1 MEDGPDYYDVGWFRD
16 NLNEPQPDVDGKAF
30 LVGCV
35 LYIALICLCAGALG
49 WAALLVGLLIGG
61 AVICVK
67 WAERKKRIE
76 KKENLERIKRQNSEL
91 TKPLRE
97 KFQSDLE
104 AFLEKNRSEMSESAH
119 AEFKQFILT
128 ANKISDFKEFIERS
142 IMNILLAYDKKAI
155 VSTKEYDYDKERYF
169 MGTYGDRLL
178 KELEIEKYLFSLL
191 KKWRSE
197 YESDPL
203 RHSPPESFGNM
214 QFQARSYISAHGLN
228 KSKADKM
235 WLNFSAKKHQKEQY
249 DKWSETVIS
258 NIKKAVAPIR
268 EQEAQAFMNS
278 VSNGNNNSA
287 RKDNYPLVDEAYIRS
302 ELKKTLKKEEFFL
315 NIEQDRNRLADCYAW
330 LVKLEANWHR
340 LKYKKYSLETLE
352 KAKQD
357 YLTLGREKATE
368 IWFDYPAKLQSTGKD
383 ILKRL
388 EENIRKDMADSPYW
402 KTFSEEKR
410 ERAVSRFLKEIQ
422 MDLEKLG
429 AEKTLELW
437 LDFIKKEDEKRN
449 AKA

>member
-16 NLNEPQPDVDGKAF
+16 NLHDPQPDVDGKAL

-35 LYIALICLCAGALG
+35 LYIALLCLCAGAFG

-61 AVICVK
+61 AVICVT
-67 WAERKKRIE
+67 WAERNKRIE
-76 KKENLERIKRQNSEL
+76 KKENLERIKRQNSDL
-91 TKPLRE
+91 TRPLRE

-104 AFLEKNRSEMSESAH
+104 AFLDKTHSEMPESDF

-128 ANKISDFKEFIERS
+128 GNKISGFKEFIERS
-142 IMNILLAYDKKAI
+142 IMNVLLVYEKKAI

-214 QFQARSYISAHGLN
+214 QFQARSYISVHGLN
-228 KSKADKM
+228 KSKADEM

-258 NIKKAVAPIR
+258 SIKKAVTPIR
-268 EQEAQAFMNS
+268 EQEAQAYLDS
-278 VSNGNNNSA
+278 VSKQNYHSSPNC
-287 RKDNYPLVDEAYIRS
+287 DYPLVDEEYIRN
-302 ELKKTLKKEEFFL
+302 ELANTLEKEEFFL
-315 NIEQDRNRLADCYAW
+315 NIEQDRNRFADCYAW
-330 LVKLEANWHR
+330 LVKLEANWHK
-340 LKYKKYSLETLE
+340 LNYKKYSLETLE

-357 YLTLGREKATE
+357 YLKLGSKKATE
-368 IWFDYPAKLQSTGKD
+368 IWFDFPLKLQNVGKD
-383 ILKRL
+383 IFKRL

-437 LDFIKKEDEKRN
+437 LGFIKKEEEKRN

>member
-16 NLNEPQPDVDGKAF
+16 NLHDPQPDVDGKAL

-35 LYIALICLCAGALG
+35 LYIALLCLCAGAFG

-67 WAERKKRIE
+67 WAERNKRIE
-76 KKENLERIKRQNSEL
+76 KKENLERIKRQNSDL
-91 TKPLRE
+91 TRPLRE

-104 AFLEKNRSEMSESAH
+104 AFLDKTHSEMPESDF

-128 ANKISDFKEFIERS
+128 GNKISGFKEFIERS
-142 IMNILLAYDKKAI
+142 IMNVLLVYEKKAI

-228 KSKADKM
+228 KSKADEM

-258 NIKKAVAPIR
+258 SIKKAVAPLK
-268 EQEAQAFMNS
+268 EQEAQDFLNP
-278 VSNGNNNSA
+278 VSKQNKYA
-287 RKDNYPLVDEAYIRS
+287 ALKDNYPIVDEEYIRN

-315 NIEQDRNRLADCYAW
+315 NIEQDRNRFADCYAW
-330 LVKLEANWHR
+330 LVKLEANWHSM
-340 LKYKKYSLETLE
+340 KFKKYSPETLE

-357 YLTLGREKATE
+357 YLKLGSKKATE
-368 IWFDYPAKLQSTGKD
+368 IWFDFPLKLQNVGKD
-383 ILKRL
+383 IFKRL

-429 AEKTLELW
+429 AKKTLELW
-437 LDFIKKEDEKRN
+437 LGFIKKEEEKRN

>member
-16 NLNEPQPDVDGKAF
+16 NLHDPQPDVDDKTL

-35 LYIALICLCAGALG
+35 LYIALLCLCAGAFG

-67 WAERKKRIE
+67 WAERNKRIE
-76 KKENLERIKRQNSEL
+76 KKENLERIKRQNSDL
-91 TKPLRE
+91 TRPLRE

-104 AFLEKNRSEMSESAH
+104 AFWDKTRSEMPGSDF

-142 IMNILLAYDKKAI
+142 IVNVLLAYEKKAI

-191 KKWRSE
+191 KKWQSE

-228 KSKADKM
+228 KSKADEM

-258 NIKKAVAPIR
+258 SIKKAVASIR
-268 EQEAQAFMNS
+268 EQEAQAYLDS
-278 VSNGNNNSA
+278 VSKQNYHSSPNG
-287 RKDNYPLVDEAYIRS
+287 DYPLVDEEYIRN
-302 ELKKTLKKEEFFL
+302 ELENTLEKEEFFL
-315 NIEQDRNRLADCYAW
+315 NIEQDRNRFADCYAW

-340 LKYKKYSLETLE
+340 LKYKKYSLETME

-357 YLTLGREKATE
+357 FLKLGSKKATE
-368 IWFDYPAKLQSTGKD
+368 IWFDFPLKLQNVGKD
-383 ILKRL
+383 IFKRL

-437 LDFIKKEDEKRN
+437 LGFIKKEDEKRN

>member
-16 NLNEPQPDVDGKAF
+16 NLHDPQPDVDGKAL

-35 LYIALICLCAGALG
+35 LYIALLCLCAGAFG

-67 WAERKKRIE
+67 WAERNKRIE
-76 KKENLERIKRQNSEL
+76 KKENLERIKRQNSDL
-91 TKPLRE
+91 TRPLRE

-104 AFLEKNRSEMSESAH
+104 AFLDKTHSEMPESDF

-128 ANKISDFKEFIERS
+128 GNKISGFKEFIERS
-142 IMNILLAYDKKAI
+142 IMNVLLVYEKKAI
-155 VSTKEYDYDKERYF
+155 VSTKEYDYDKKRYF

-228 KSKADKM
+228 KSKADEM

-258 NIKKAVAPIR
+258 SIKKAVTPIR
-268 EQEAQAFMNS
+268 EQEAQAYLDS
-278 VSNGNNNSA
+278 VSKQNYHSSPNG
-287 RKDNYPLVDEAYIRS
+287 DYPLVDEEYIRN
-302 ELKKTLKKEEFFL
+302 ELANTLEKEEFFL
-315 NIEQDRNRLADCYAW
+315 NIEQDRNRFADCYAW
-330 LVKLEANWHR
+330 LVKLEANWHK
-340 LKYKKYSLETLE
+340 LNYKKYSLETLE

-357 YLTLGREKATE
+357 YLKLGSKKATE
-368 IWFDYPAKLQSTGKD
+368 IWFDFPLKLQNVGKD
-383 ILKRL
+383 IFKRL

-437 LDFIKKEDEKRN
+437 LGFIKKEEEKRN